1 MDKERARLNVILSQT
16 DKIKM
21 NYEELKNYLHY
32 EDIFYDNIIK
42 PIANKNDLNISFS
55 GKYIIFK
62 KKNRRQSASN

>member
-1 MDKERARLNVILSQT
+1 MDKEKAKLNVILSQT

-32 EDIFYDNIIK
+32 EDIFFDNIIK
-42 PIANKNDLNISFS
+42 PIANKNDLSISFS

-62 KKNRRQSASN
+62 KKVHKEENCK